1 MGADVSAVET
11 RTVGDDEGELRLDR
25 WFKRH
30 YPELPYGQLAKLLR
44 TGQVRVDGGRAKP
57 NQRVQPGQAIRVPP
71 LPARSHA
78 SAAERAEI
86 TEAEHQAFADAV
98 LHTDPEVLAINKP
111 HGLASQG
118 GTRVQRSVD
127 ALAAAHVGEAAE
139 PPRLVHRLDKD
150 TSGVLLL
157 ARTAQAAAKLSENLK
172 AEGTEKVYWALT
184 AARPPRRHGRIE
196 VPLAK
201 RKRGGGEKM
210 GHAEDGKPALTLY
223 REIAHTP
230 DGIAWLALIPKTGR
244 THQLRAHLAHVGA
257 PILADGKYG
266 GRDAYPEHIL
276 PDKLHLHARRLAVAH
291 PADGTTLR
299 LTAPLPEHMVET
311 FRQLDFDPA
320 AGDDVLPHH
329 QD

>member
-44 TGQVRVDGGRAKP
+44 TGQVRVDGRRAKP

-78 SAAERAEI
+78 NAAERAEI
-86 TEAEHQAFADAV
+86 TEAERQAFADAV

-118 GTRVQRSVD
+118 GTHVQRSVD
-127 ALAAAHVGEAAE
+127 ALAAAYVGDDDER
-139 PPRLVHRLDKD
+139 PRLVHRLDKD
-150 TSGVLLL
+150 ASGVLLL
-157 ARTAQAAAKLSENLK
+157 ARTAGAAAKLSENLK
-172 AEGTEKVYWALT
+172 AEGAEKVYWAVT

-210 GHAEDGKPALTLY
+210 GYAEDGKPALTLY
-223 REIAHTP
+223 REIAHTR
-230 DGIAWLALIPKTGR
+230 DGIAWLALIPWTGR

-266 GRDAYPEHIL
+266 GRGAYPEHIL

-299 LTAPLPEHMVET
+299 LTAPLPEHMAAT
-311 FRQLDFDPA
+311 FDQLGLHPA
-320 AGDDVLPHH
+320 AGDEVLP
-329 QD
+329 QKD

>member
-1 MGADVSAVET
+1 VET

-30 YPELPYGQLAKLLR
+30 YPKLPYGQLAKLLR
-44 TGQVRVDGGRAKP
+44 TGQVRVDGRRAKP
-57 NQRVQPGQAIRVPP
+57 NQRVQPGQSIRVPP
-71 LPARSHA
+71 LPQSSGDGGGTAQP
-78 SAAERAEI
+78 I
-86 TEAEHQAFADAV
+86 TEADRAAFAQSI
-98 LHTDPEVLAINKP
+98 LHDDPDVLAINKP

-118 GTRVQRSVD
+118 GTHVQRSVD
-127 ALAAAHVGEAAE
+127 ALAAAHAGEDAE
-139 PPRLVHRLDKD
+139 HPRLVHRLDKD

-157 ARTAQAAAKLSENLK
+157 ARTAGAAAKLSDTLK

-184 AARPPRRHGRIE
+184 AARPPRRHGRIA

-210 GHAEDGKPALTLY
+210 GYAEDGKHALTLY
-223 REIAHTP
+223 REIAHTR

-299 LTAPLPEHMVET
+299 LTAPLPAHMAET
-311 FRQLDFDPA
+311 FQQLGFDPA

-329 QD
+329 QP